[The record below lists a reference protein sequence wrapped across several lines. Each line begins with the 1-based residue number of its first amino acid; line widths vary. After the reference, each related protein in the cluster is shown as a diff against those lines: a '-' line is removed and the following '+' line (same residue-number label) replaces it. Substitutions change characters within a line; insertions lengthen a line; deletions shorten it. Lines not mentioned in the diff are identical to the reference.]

1 MAESVEFNRRR
12 TLQAL
17 MALGGASLAPAA
29 MAQGDASWPQKPIKI
44 VVPVAAGG
52 IIDLLGRAVAKAIS
66 PVLKQPVVVESR
78 AGADHIIGAQ
88 YVDRSEADGYTWLF
102 ASVPFTVSPV
112 LRKDAGY
119 DPKAFKP
126 LALIASSPNVLVV
139 PTSVPAK
146 NVAEFVALAKA
157 KPGEL
162 AYANPGT
169 GSSNHLGM
177 ELFKS
182 EAGIDLLAVPYN
194 GQPPAITDLLA
205 GRVQAMLISSSLVA
219 AHVKTGA
226 LRPLASIA
234 QERLPALPD
243 VPTIKEAGY
252 PKADVIPWFGL
263 MAPSKT
269 PDAVVAKAASV
280 LNEALTTQGLK
291 NDIAG
296 IGATPSPPGSPA
308 EFSAFIERDLAKWP
322 AVLKRAGI
330 ERK

>member
-1 MAESVEFNRRR
+1 MAESTEFNRRHALAALAALGG
-12 TLQAL
+12 TAAVPAL
-17 MALGGASLAPAA
+17 MAQPASA
-29 MAQGDASWPQKPIKI
+29 WPQKPIKI

-119 DPKAFKP
+119 DPKAFRP
-126 LALIASSPNVLVV
+126 LALIATSPNVLVV
-139 PTSVPAK
+139 HSSVPAK
-146 NVAEFVALAKA
+146 TVAEFVALAKA
-157 KPGEL
+157 KPGDL
-162 AYANPGT
+162 TYANPGT

-182 EAGIDLLAVPYN
+182 EAGIELLGVPYK

-205 GRVQAMLISSSLVA
+205 GRVQVMMISSSLA
-219 AHVKTGA
+219 GPYIKSGS
-226 LRPLASIA
+226 LRPLASVA
-234 QERLPALPD
+234 PERLNLLPD

-263 MAPSKT
+263 MAPAKT
-269 PDAVVAKAASV
+269 PDAVVAKAAAV
-280 LNEALTTQGLK
+280 LNEALATPGLK
-291 NDIAG
+291 NDIMG
-296 IGATPSPPGSPA
+296 IGATPFPPGTPA
-308 EFSAFIERDLAKWP
+308 EFARFVDNDLAKWP
-322 AVLKRAGI
+322 GVLQRAGI
-330 ERK
+330 ERN